1 MGERPHV
8 VIMGNPTYLL
18 LQDRWRFFGLYRTWP
33 WPQSCRPHHL
43 HGFLSS
49 IVKNDNCVSSES
61 SRLLDGHGFIYLFR
75 LIVDEDT

>member
-1 MGERPHV
+1 LVCIEHGH
-8 VIMGNPTYLL
+8 
-18 LQDRWRFFGLYRTWP
+18 GLNLAGP
-33 WPQSCRPHHL
+33 IAPISFD
-43 HGFLSS
+43 GFLSS